1 MIDTTTPHSTAWSL
15 IPWLVNGSIGDDE
28 RALLERHL
36 RECDE
41 CRAQYRLE
49 CRIRD
54 GMVAEAEDI
63 DDPQPSLQRLFAR
76 IDAEDAASTAPM
88 QARDARR
95 TAQPARGWMRLLA
108 AAVIVQAI
116 GLATLGALVLRHP
129 GTVPAATGNATYQ
142 TLSLPAA
149 KTPAAA
155 IRFVP
160 SPDMTVGTLHAVLA
174 AAGLHIVESSADSA
188 IYGLA
193 LAPET
198 DAVNDAAADER
209 IRRAVTQLAAR
220 RDVLLVEPILRPTR
234 AVDR

>member
-1 MIDTTTPHSTAWSL
+1 MTDTTTPHSTAWSL
-15 IPWLVNGSIGDDE
+15 IPWLVNGSIDDDE

-41 CRAQYRLE
+41 CRGQYRLE

-54 GMVAEAEDI
+54 GMQAEAEDL

-76 IDAEDAASTAPM
+76 IDAEDAAPTSAAPV
-88 QARDARR
+88 QVRR
-95 TAQPARGWMRLLA
+95 AVQPARNWMRLLA
-108 AAVIVQAI
+108 AAVVVQAI

-129 GTVPAATGNATYQ
+129 GTATGNAPYQ

-149 KTPAAA
+149 KAQAAA

-160 SPDMTVGTLHAVLA
+160 SPDMTVGTLHAVLS

-193 LAPET
+193 LASGT
-198 DAVNDAAADER
+198 DDANGTATSER
-209 IRRAVTQLAAR
+209 IQRAVTQLAAR
-220 RDVLLVEPILRPTR
+220 RDVLLVEPILQAAP
-234 AVDR
+234 AADR